1 MVFLGLSD
9 LTWLGIIAFVAC
21 LAFGL
26 YMVISKKPGFV
37 RSIRDGAEYKDK
49 EKYAVKGG
57 TLLLL
62 LAGGF
67 LIVTVISFFS
77 TAISNILGIAAF
89 VVFAIFWKKM
99 HDQYGPK

>member
-1 MVFLGLSD
+1 MEFYGLSD
-9 LTWLGIIAFVAC
+9 LTWLSIIAFVAC

-37 RSIRDGAEYKDK
+37 RSIKDAADYKDK
-49 EKYAVKGG
+49 EKFALKGG
-57 TLLLL
+57 ILLLC

-77 TAISNILGIAAF
+77 TVISNILGIVAF

-99 HDQYGPK
+99 HDEYGPV